1 MACYHIE
8 VSRSAAK
15 DLRGIAKEWIPKIV
29 AVIEALET
37 DARPPGSKKLVGS
50 DHTYRIRMGD
60 YRVVYEVADHTL
72 IVLVVRIRHRRDAY
86 R

>member
-1 MACYHIE
+1 MACYHVEI
-8 VSRSAAK
+8 SRSAAK

-29 AVIEALET
+29 AAIETLET
-37 DARPPGSKKLVGS
+37 DARPPSCKKLVGS

>member
-1 MACYHIE
+1 MACYHVE

-37 DARPPGSKKLVGS
+37 DARPPGCKKLVGS